1 VDGGTI
7 TRIPIAF
14 TGRFRHAALLRLPSL
29 RVIVAYRQSAVM
41 WSQVQTD
48 LERLLAAKV
57 YPLLLSDAVYRH
69 FLMFAG
75 LGPNSLDAGPAPALR
90 PNFEVVAKLRAHI
103 IVSEVEKTGGL
114 DEDCTCAK
122 LLKGPAL
129 LCRFWDSAAPKRR
142 EGIWWF
148 DSSII
153 ETCKQHAGRSVAD
166 RKDWLRSHLAVS
178 IDWSSMN
185 RIDLISLTPA
195 EEVPAI
201 EGKGA
206 RRPVYSSSAI
216 PQGKVLSKDYW
227 LSFAKYF
234 PGGVKQTVLP
244 FIPRTTGTDLNS
256 FLARD

>member
-1 VDGGTI
+1 
-7 TRIPIAF
+7 
-14 TGRFRHAALLRLPSL
+14 
-29 RVIVAYRQSAVM
+29 M

-75 LGPNSLDAGPAPALR
+75 LEPNSLEAGPAPAALR

-122 LLKGPAL
+122 LLRGPAL
-129 LCRFWDSAAPKRR
+129 LCRFWDSTEPKRR
-142 EGIWWF
+142 EGVWWF
-148 DSSII
+148 DSGII
-153 ETCKQHAGRSVAD
+153 ETCKEHAGRSLAD
-166 RKDWLRSHLAVS
+166 RKDWLRRHLAVS

-185 RIDLISLTPA
+185 RIDLIALTPA
-195 EEVPAI
+195 EELPAI

-206 RRPVYSSSAI
+206 RRPVFSSAAI

-227 LSFAKYF
+227 PSFGKYF
-234 PGGVKQTVLP
+234 PGGVTQTMLP
-244 FIPRTTGTDLNS
+244 FVPRTIGTDLNN
-256 FLARD
+256 FLSRDLNRPRANG

>member
-1 VDGGTI
+1 
-7 TRIPIAF
+7 
-14 TGRFRHAALLRLPSL
+14 
-29 RVIVAYRQSAVM
+29 M
-41 WSQVQTD
+41 WSQVQAD

-75 LGPNSLDAGPAPALR
+75 LGPNCLKGGPAPASLR

-103 IVSEVEKTGGL
+103 IVSEVEETGGL
-114 DEDCTCAK
+114 DEDCTSAK
-122 LLKGPAL
+122 LLKGPAQ
-129 LCRFWDSAAPKRR
+129 LCRFWDSTAPNRR

-148 DSSII
+148 DSGII
-153 ETCKQHAGRSVAD
+153 ATCKQHAGRSVAD
-166 RKDWLRSHLAVS
+166 RKEWLRCHLAVS

-195 EEVPAI
+195 EELPAI

-206 RRPVYSSSAI
+206 RKPVYSSAAI

-227 LSFAKYF
+227 PSFGKYF
-234 PGGVKQTVLP
+234 PGGVKQTILP

-256 FLARD
+256 FLARA

>member
-1 VDGGTI
+1 
-7 TRIPIAF
+7 
-14 TGRFRHAALLRLPSL
+14 
-29 RVIVAYRQSAVM
+29 M
-41 WSQVQTD
+41 WSQVQAD

-75 LGPNSLDAGPAPALR
+75 LGPNSLDAGPAPTALR
-90 PNFEVVAKLRAHI
+90 PNFEVVARLRAHI
-103 IVSEVEKTGGL
+103 IVAEVEKTGGL
-114 DEDCTCAK
+114 DEDRTCAK
-122 LLKGPAL
+122 LIRGPAL
-129 LCRFWDSAAPKRR
+129 LCRFWDSSAPTRR
-142 EGIWWF
+142 QGVWWF
-148 DSSII
+148 DSDII
-153 ETCKQHAGRSVAD
+153 EICKQNAGRSAAD

-195 EEVPAI
+195 EELPVI

-206 RRPVYSSSAI
+206 RRPVYSSAAI

-227 LSFAKYF
+227 PSFAKYF

-244 FIPRTTGTDLNS
+244 FIPRTIGTDLNS
-256 FLARD
+256 FLARA

>member
-1 VDGGTI
+1 
-7 TRIPIAF
+7 
-14 TGRFRHAALLRLPSL
+14 
-29 RVIVAYRQSAVM
+29 M

-57 YPLLLSDAVYRH
+57 YPLLLGDAVYRH

-75 LGPNSLDAGPAPALR
+75 LGANCLEGGPAPASLR

-103 IVSEVEKTGGL
+103 IVSEVLETEGL

-129 LCRFWDSAAPKRR
+129 LCRFWDSTAPKRR

-153 ETCKQHAGRSVAD
+153 ATCKLHAGRSVAD
-166 RKDWLRSHLAVS
+166 RKEWLRCHLAVS

-195 EEVPAI
+195 EELPAI

-206 RRPVYSSSAI
+206 RKPVYSSAAI

-227 LSFAKYF
+227 PSFGKYF
-234 PGGVKQTVLP
+234 PGGVKQTILP

-256 FLARD
+256 FLARA

>member
-1 VDGGTI
+1 
-7 TRIPIAF
+7 
-14 TGRFRHAALLRLPSL
+14 
-29 RVIVAYRQSAVM
+29 M
-41 WSQVQTD
+41 WSQVQND

-57 YPLLLSDAVYRH
+57 YPLLLSDAIYRH

-75 LGPNSLDAGPAPALR
+75 LGPNSLEAGPAPALR

-153 ETCKQHAGRSVAD
+153 ETCKQHAGRSATD

-195 EEVPAI
+195 EELPAI

-227 LSFAKYF
+227 PSFAKYF

-244 FIPRTTGTDLNS
+244 FIPRTMGTDLNS
-256 FLARD
+256 FLARA

>member
-1 VDGGTI
+1 
-7 TRIPIAF
+7 
-14 TGRFRHAALLRLPSL
+14 
-29 RVIVAYRQSAVM
+29 M
-41 WSQVQTD
+41 WWQVQTD
-48 LERLLAAKV
+48 LEHLLAVRV
-57 YPLLLSDAVYRH
+57 YPLLLSDAEYRH

-75 LGPNSLDAGPAPALR
+75 LGPNSLEAGPAPEALR
-90 PNFEVVAKLRAHI
+90 ANFEVVAKLRAHI
-103 IVSEVEKTGGL
+103 IVAEVEKTGGL

-129 LCRFWDSAAPKRR
+129 LCRFWDSNEPKRR

-148 DSSII
+148 DRSII
-153 ETCKQHAGRSVAD
+153 ETCKQHAGRSAAD

-185 RIDLISLTPA
+185 RIDLISLTPT
-195 EEVPAI
+195 EELPAI

-216 PQGKVLSKDYW
+216 PQGKILSKDYW
-227 LSFAKYF
+227 PSFAKYF

-244 FIPRTTGTDLNS
+244 FIPRTIGTDLNS
-256 FLARD
+256 FLARA

>member
-1 VDGGTI
+1 
-7 TRIPIAF
+7 
-14 TGRFRHAALLRLPSL
+14 
-29 RVIVAYRQSAVM
+29 M

-48 LERLLAAKV
+48 LERMLAARV

-75 LGPNSLDAGPAPALR
+75 LGPNSLEAGPASVVLP

-103 IVSEVEKTGGL
+103 IVSEVERTGGL
-114 DEDCTCAK
+114 DEDRTCAK
-122 LLKGPAL
+122 LLKGPAI
-129 LCRFWDSAAPKRR
+129 LCRFWDSNEPKRR

-148 DSSII
+148 DRSILD
-153 ETCKQHAGRSVAD
+153 TCKQHAGRSAAD
-166 RKDWLRSHLAVS
+166 RKDWLRRHLAVS

-185 RIDLISLTPA
+185 RIDLISLTHA
-195 EEVPAI
+195 EELPAI

-206 RRPVYSSSAI
+206 KRPVYSSAAL

-227 LSFAKYF
+227 PSFGKYF

-244 FIPRTTGTDLNS
+244 FIPRALGADLNS
-256 FLARD
+256 FLGRA

>member
-1 VDGGTI
+1 
-7 TRIPIAF
+7 
-14 TGRFRHAALLRLPSL
+14 
-29 RVIVAYRQSAVM
+29 M

-48 LERLLAAKV
+48 LERMLAAKI

-75 LGPNSLDAGPAPALR
+75 LGPNALEAGPAPAALR

-103 IVSEVEKTGGL
+103 IVSEVEQTGGL

-129 LCRFWDSAAPKRR
+129 LCRFWDSTAPKRR

-148 DSSII
+148 DNGII
-153 ETCKQHAGRSVAD
+153 ETCKQHAGRTVAE
-166 RKDWLRSHLAVS
+166 RKDWLRRHLAVS

-185 RIDLISLTPA
+185 RIDLIALTPA
-195 EEVPAI
+195 EELPAI
-201 EGKGA
+201 EGRGA
-206 RRPVYSSSAI
+206 KRSVYSTAAL
-216 PQGKVLSKDYW
+216 PEGKVLSKDYW
-227 LSFAKYF
+227 PSFGKYF

-256 FLARD
+256 FLSRA